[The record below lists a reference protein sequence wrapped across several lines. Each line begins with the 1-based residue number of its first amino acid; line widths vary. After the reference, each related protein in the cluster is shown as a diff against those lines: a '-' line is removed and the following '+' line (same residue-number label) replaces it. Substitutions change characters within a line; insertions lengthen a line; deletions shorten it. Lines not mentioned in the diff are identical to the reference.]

1 MRTNLL
7 NSQTLEALGS
17 LVIGQDISKFTSHD
31 MYKAYSY
38 CSDGSCS
45 GDCVGGCDGSAR
57 GDYGSPCSDGSCSGD
72 CVGGC
77 EGTPAGSR
85 W

>member
-1 MRTNLL
+1 MANLL
-7 NSQTLEALGS
+7 SDAIIGLLKGLSFTLQEP
-17 LVIGQDISKFTSHD
+17 KFQPAFD
-31 MYKAYSY
+31 AYSY

-45 GDCVGGCDGSAR
+45 GDCVGGCEGTPRGS
-57 GDYGSPCSDGSCSGD
+57 YGSPCSDGSCSGD

-77 EGTPAGSR
+77 DGTAAGG

>member
-1 MRTNLL
+1 MLTKLL
-7 NSQTLEALGS
+7 NSFLMEQLNLIPLAA
-17 LVIGQDISKFTSHD
+17 TSTD
-31 MYKAYSY
+31 SSYQAYTR

-45 GDCVGGCDGSAR
+45 GDCVGGCDGTAR
-57 GDYGSPCSDGSCSGD
+57 GDYGTPCSDGSCSGD

-77 EGTPAGSR
+77 EGTPAGG

>member
-1 MRTNLL
+1 MLTKLL
-7 NSQTLEALGS
+7 NSFLMEQLS
-17 LVIGQDISKFTSHD
+17 LIPLAATSTD
-31 MYKAYSY
+31 SSYQAYTR
-38 CSDGSCS
+38 CGDGSCS

-57 GDYGSPCSDGSCSGD
+57 GDYGTPCGDGSCRGD

-77 EGTPAGSR
+77 EGSPAGG